1 MILLQMETNAVQ
13 KIRQCTGIKIVAVVL
28 SHRIKAGLALSDIIR
43 SVPGENLSR
52 IFKDLTRSS

>member
-1 MILLQMETNAVQ
+1 MILLQIETNAVQ

-43 SVPGENLSR
+43 SV
-52 IFKDLTRSS
+52 